1 MYKSLIAT
9 LNDID
14 VRGKSNMDK
23 LLGCILVLEQ
33 LQKKWDSIKLED
45 STETKSGEEVDNG

>member
-14 VRGKSNMDK
+14 VKGKSNMDK

-45 STETKSGEEVDNG
+45 STETKSGEEADNG